1 MFDNPAQLVY
11 DKYTEPYEALSK
23 EDQFLEQLKNSE
35 IYENWRLAQKYGP
48 HLYNYLFDKLPVDNT
63 P

>member
-1 MFDNPAQLVY
+1 LFDNPAQLVY
-11 DKYTEPYEALSK
+11 DKYTEPYEQLSR

-48 HLYNYLFDKLPVDNT
+48 QLYNHLFDH
-63 P
+63 